1 MTIHLA
7 AGLRGVA
14 LVSATLIRRAYNAL
28 ESGMMRV
35 NGLFRL
41 ICAKKCIGQSG
52 SEYGVS

>member
-1 MTIHLA
+1 MTIHLR
-7 AGLRGVA
+7 AGPEGVA

-28 ESGMMRV
+28 ESGMMRT

-41 ICAKKCIGQSG
+41 IFAQECMGQSG